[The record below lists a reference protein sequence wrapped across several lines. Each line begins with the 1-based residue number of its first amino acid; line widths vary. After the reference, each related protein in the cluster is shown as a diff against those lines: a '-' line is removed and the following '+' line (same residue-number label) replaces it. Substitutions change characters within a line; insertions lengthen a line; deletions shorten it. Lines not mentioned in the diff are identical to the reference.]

1 VRFLRSRSKE
11 AELSSII
18 KKLSPVEV
26 EIEITVPAEAV
37 GAAIE
42 GALARLT
49 REAQIRGFRKGRAPR
64 SVVKRMYGKAV
75 LGELATELVS
85 EHYVAA
91 LTEHDL
97 DPVADPELV
106 SPGEL
111 EEGKP
116 FTCSLKVEVGPR
128 LESLNVDGVELE
140 RHKVAP
146 SPAEIDEEL
155 HRLQSVMAKTTV
167 PAEPRPA
174 KAGDAIRLEIRR
186 WRDGA
191 WQEQPLP
198 PQELV
203 LDADEMRPELYAAL
217 PGLGVGDE
225 REVAF
230 APEAPETEPAKFL
243 CKVLEI
249 KERALPEI
257 DDELAKDVG
266 DFETLAALKDDIAKR
281 RAEAMGREEEKRQ
294 RHELFDKLREKNP
307 LELPPRV
314 VAQQAEMMASQLLGM
329 MSRGGS
335 EEGLSKD
342 ATDKLGESARTAA
355 REIVHQHFLIREIA
369 RLNELAVTDED
380 VEAELVQMAASTG
393 LPLPQIKARMAQG
406 GRLTELKVGLMER
419 KVFDFVKPKVKI
431 TDIDPPAT
439 PTGGEDR

>member
-1 VRFLRSRSKE
+1 M
-11 AELSSII
+11 SSII
-18 KKLSPVEV
+18 RKLSPVEV
-26 EIEITVPAEAV
+26 EIEITVPAEDV

-42 GALARLT
+42 GALARLA
-49 REAQIRGFRKGRAPR
+49 REARIRGFRKGRAPR

-75 LGELATELVS
+75 LGDLRAELVS

-97 DPVADPELV
+97 DPVTDPELMN
-106 SPGEL
+106 PGEL

-128 LESLNVDGVELE
+128 LESLNVDGIELD
-140 RHKVAP
+140 RRKVAP

-155 HRLQSVMAKTTV
+155 RRLQSVMAKTTT

-174 KAGDAIRLEIRR
+174 RTGDAVRLEIRR

-191 WQEQPLP
+191 WQDQPLP

-203 LDADEMRPELYAAL
+203 LTEDAMRPELYAAL
-217 PGLGVGDE
+217 PGLCVGDE

-230 APEAPETEPAKFL
+230 APEEPETEPAKFL

-249 KERALPEI
+249 KERTLPEI

-266 DFETLAALKDDIAKR
+266 DFETLAALKDDIAKKHTAAKER
-281 RAEAMGREEEKRQ
+281 DEEKRQ

-314 VAQQAEMMASQLLGM
+314 VAQQADLMASQLLGM
-329 MSRGGS
+329 MSRGDGS
-335 EEGLSKD
+335 DGGLPKD
-342 ATDKLGESARTAA
+342 AAEKLGESAKAAA
-355 REIVHQHFLIREIA
+355 REVVHQHFLIREIA
-369 RLNELAVTDED
+369 RLNGLAVTDGD
-380 VEAELVQMAASTG
+380 LDAELAQMAAATG

-406 GRLTELKVGLMER
+406 SRLTELKVGLMER
-419 KVFDFVKPKVKI
+419 KVFDFVRPKVKI
-431 TDIDPPAT
+431 TDIDTPAT
-439 PTGGEDR
+439 PTGGADR